1 MVENFKNQWN
11 LLTRPLSYKDPTSD
25 NAVRECLGN
34 LRQCLENHIH
44 CTNTPSKLPKRV
56 LELSSTIMTLRD
68 TDTASSSP
76 KERYACLSHCWGP
89 KGPSLQLTSATE
101 THLRQG
107 VDIDSLPRTFS
118 ETAKVCMKLGIR
130 FLWIDA
136 LCTLGAQTL
145 HLRLS

>member
-1 MVENFKNQWN
+1 MENFKNQWN
-11 LLTRPLSYKDPTSD
+11 LLTRPLSYEDPTSD
-25 NAVRECLGN
+25 NAVQECLGN

-89 KGPSLQLTSATE
+89 KGPSLQLTNATE
-101 THLRQG
+101 TRLRQG
-107 VDIDSLPRTFS
+107 VEIHTLPRTFS
-118 ETAKVCMKLGIR
+118 ETARVCIKLGIR

-136 LCTLGAQTL
+136 LCRLGA
-145 HLRLS
+145 RALSLSLS